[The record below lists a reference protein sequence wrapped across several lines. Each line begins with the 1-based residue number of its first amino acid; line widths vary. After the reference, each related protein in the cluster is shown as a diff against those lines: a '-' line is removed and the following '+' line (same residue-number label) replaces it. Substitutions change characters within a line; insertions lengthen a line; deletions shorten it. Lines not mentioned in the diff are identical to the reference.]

1 MSNQNFIEI
10 LKRWRQHLVDSETSE
25 TITITVKK
33 SDLNRLEA
41 LAKTFNKPLAA
52 ITTELLHES
61 INTLEASMPYVPGDK
76 VIRVEEGQEIYE
88 DIGPTPGYL
97 AALNEVEN
105 S

>member
-1 MSNQNFIEI
+1 MPNQNFIEI
-10 LKRWRQHLVDSETSE
+10 LKRWRQHMVESETSE
-25 TITITVKK
+25 TITVTVKQT
-33 SDLNRLEA
+33 DLHRLKA
-41 LAKTFNKPLAA
+41 LAKTFNKPLAS
-52 ITTELLHES
+52 ITSELLHES
-61 INTLEASMPYVPGDK
+61 INTLEASMPYVAGEK